1 MTFADDVLPYLSFSA
16 ICSTIGLFLCGV
28 QICWRIRARNGTE
41 GTGSA
46 PFLIAFISCAFW
58 LQYGVVK
65 QDNVVIF
72 VNTVG
77 FILQGCYLAYYY
89 RMTRNPRVLKKV
101 ILCELIAIG
110 MMLYAV
116 NYAGLKN
123 NGRDTLGF
131 ICIVLNVASIG
142 APLFQIGEVI
152 RTKNSETLP
161 LPLCLACF
169 AVSLQWLFY
178 GILVNDFFIQV
189 PNYIATF
196 LSIIQLSLFVIYPRR
211 PAFVQLKDAI

>member
-1 MTFADDVLPYLSFSA
+1 TFGGDLLPYLSFSA

-28 QICWRIRARNGTE
+28 QICWRIQERGGTE

-58 LQYGVVK
+58 LQYGVLK
-65 QDNVVIF
+65 QDRVVIF
-72 VNTVG
+72 VNVVG
-77 FILQGCYLAYYY
+77 LVLQGCYLTYYY
-89 RMTRNPRVLKKV
+89 WMTRHSKILKKV
-101 ILCELIAIG
+101 IICELFAIG
-110 MMLYAV
+110 LMLYSV
-116 NYAGLKN
+116 NYAGLKDS
-123 NGRDTLGF
+123 GRDTLGV
-131 ICIVLNVASIG
+131 ICIILNIASIG

-169 AVSLQWLFY
+169 AVSLQWLLY
-178 GILVNDFFIQV
+178 GILVNDFVIQV

-196 LSIIQLSLFVIYPRR
+196 LSIIQLSLFIIYPRR
-211 PAFVQLKDAI
+211 P